1 MNIPKIM
8 VALKKDPTWTAQGE
22 DAPTLA
28 PCIFCGGSA
37 EVVVRTPM
45 YGRCGAW
52 VRCRSCYAYGP
63 KASIYAQ
70 FTEGTEFCTPM
81 LPESLERGI
90 NAAVDAWNIRAVD
103 HSRMGNMHMEVRA

>member
-22 DAPTLA
+22 DAPT
-28 PCIFCGGSA
+28 
-37 EVVVRTPM
+37 
-45 YGRCGAW
+45 RCGAW

-70 FTEGTEFCTPM
+70 FTEGTKFCTPM